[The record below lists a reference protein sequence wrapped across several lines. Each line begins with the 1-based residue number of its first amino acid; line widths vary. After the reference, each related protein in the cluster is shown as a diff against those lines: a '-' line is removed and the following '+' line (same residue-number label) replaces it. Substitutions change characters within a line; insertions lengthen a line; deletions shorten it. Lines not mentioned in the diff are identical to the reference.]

1 MSIFHFSKKVL
12 RKIIEYF
19 YCAYIFV
26 LSTFLKTN
34 KNILPYEVL
43 LPAAAP
49 KPGNTLSKK

>member
-19 YCAYIFV
+19 YYAYIFV
-26 LSTFLKTN
+26 LSTLLKTN
-34 KNILPYEVL
+34 KNILLYEVL